1 MKNSYIKPFS
11 KFNESAS
18 EPISNTKWYYG
29 IADCHGLESFM
40 EEPEIDDASTLDNMF
55 SYGLSPYDANDD
67 PAKKEINHNLNMMQM
82 RCNFNSQRHPV
93 VYRAS
98 LAEDDAEMVQDLLDS
113 GDYINALKVVK
124 GNSKE
129 VQLTRGRGGSSEKAW
144 RMIPNPDLDPMHN
157 DSSLGSH

>member
-1 MKNSYIKPFS
+1 MNGNYVTPFG
-11 KFNESAS
+11 KFNESVN
-18 EPISNTKWYYG
+18 EPISNSKWYYG
-29 IADCHGLESFM
+29 IADCHGLESFI
-40 EEPEIDDASTLDNMF
+40 EEPILHSAEKLDRLNKL
-55 SYGLSPYDANDD
+55 GLSPYGSKDD
-67 PAKKEINHNLNMMQM
+67 PNAKERNHNLNMMQM

-93 VYRAS
+93 VYRAR

-124 GNSKE
+124 GNSEE
-129 VQLTRGRGGSSEKAW
+129 VQLTRGRGGSAEKAW